1 MNEQNIMENN
11 EVLEVAEEVA
21 NNNSGLGWKVIGGV
35 LVLAG
40 TIYGGIKLRKVLKAK
55 KDVQLATTESD
66 SYNEVETEDVEVEE
80 KKTTKKK

>member
-1 MNEQNIMENN
+1 MNEQNIMEND

-66 SYNEVETEDVEVEE
+66 SSNEVETEDVEVEE

>member
-66 SYNEVETEDVEVEE
+66 SYNEVETVDVEVEE